1 MPRMEVL
8 FLGLFILLKE
18 EKHGERVQLILN
30 RYSYSYLENALSI
43 RKYLWIKNIPW
54 QQQI

>member
-43 RKYLWIKNIPW
+43 RKYLWIKNIP
-54 QQQI
+54 

>member
-18 EKHGERVQLILN
+18 EKHGERVQLILEPLLLFLFGKRLN
-30 RYSYSYLENALSI
+30 VSI
-43 RKYLWIKNIPW
+43 YG
-54 QQQI
+54 